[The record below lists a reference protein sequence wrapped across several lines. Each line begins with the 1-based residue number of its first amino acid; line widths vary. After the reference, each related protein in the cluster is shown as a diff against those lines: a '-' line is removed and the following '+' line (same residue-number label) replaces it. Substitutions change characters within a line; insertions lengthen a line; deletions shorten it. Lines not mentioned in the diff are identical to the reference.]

1 MDNLTLIM
9 LTLFLICSGLII
21 GVLNFVQS
29 KKNKKIKKTL
39 ENLEIEKNRLAT
51 SPIVPELA
59 KVESF
64 LNNDKLKALYDE
76 WSNRLNQI
84 KDVQIPRLSD
94 MILDAEYSLS
104 QMDYKS
110 TMYKIAKLEMELYK
124 VRTNSDF
131 LFGEI
136 KDLTSSEE
144 RSRTII
150 TGYKARFRTL
160 YQKFIDSKEEY
171 GTFSDV
177 ISTEFAAITKKFEDF
192 ESIMDNNEY
201 TEVDEVLNAID
212 ELLNHMDVVI
222 EEVPSIVII
231 VENVIPK
238 RIEEVSSTY
247 KIMVDEGYPLDYLN
261 IEYNLKEIDSKV
273 NEIIERTK
281 KLDMNQSLLELKV
294 LMEYFENV
302 FKDFEKEKI
311 DRRNYE
317 DKLLS
322 FSTKLTK
329 INGIVD
335 DMYSQIDEI
344 KNIYNLNEEDIKIL
358 DEVRVEVYDLNT
370 NFKVLQDHTKFNNT
384 FAYSKLVK
392 EIEGLSNNLSHSEE
406 KLDSILGIIGGMH
419 DDEVR
424 ARQQLEE
431 IKLVLKESK
440 SHMREYKLPIIPDYY
455 YIELNEANT
464 AIREIVKELDKKPIT
479 IEVLNTRVDTA
490 RDLVLKLYTKT
501 KELIKNAMFA
511 ERAIVYGNRYRSSN
525 IEINSNLDL
534 SEKLFFKGEYKKS
547 FENTVNILNKVEPG
561 IYNKIFD
568 LYSSPENTKT
578 SE

>member
-9 LTLFLICSGLII
+9 LTLFLICAGLII
-21 GVLNFVQS
+21 GILNFVQS
-29 KKNKKIKKTL
+29 RKNKKFKKTL
-39 ENLEIEKNRLAT
+39 EQLEIEKNKLAT

-64 LNNDKLKALYDE
+64 LNNDKLKSLYDE
-76 WSNRLNQI
+76 WSNRLQQI
-84 KDVQIPRLSD
+84 KEVQIPKLSD

-150 TGYKARFRTL
+150 TGYKARYRTL
-160 YQKFIDSKEEY
+160 YQKFIDSKIEY
-171 GTFSDV
+171 G
-177 ISTEFAAITKKFEDF
+177 EFAEVINTQFEVIAKRFEDF

-201 TEVDEVLNAID
+201 TEVDKILNIID
-212 ELLNHMDVVI
+212 ELLSHMAVVI
-222 EEVPSIVII
+222 EEVPSIVIMTA
-231 VENVIPK
+231 NVIPK
-238 RIEEVSSTY
+238 SIKEVEDTY
-247 KIMVDEGYPLDYLN
+247 QKMVKEGYPLDYLN
-261 IEYNLKEIDSKV
+261 IEYNIKEISNKV
-273 NEIIERTK
+273 EEIIERTK

-294 LMEYFENV
+294 LVEYFENI
-302 FKDFEKEKI
+302 FKDFENEKI
-311 DRRNYE
+311 DRKTYE
-317 DKLLS
+317 DKLLT

-329 INGIVD
+329 INSVVD
-335 DMYSQIDEI
+335 DIYSQIEEI
-344 KNIYNLNEEDIKIL
+344 KNIYNLKEEDVNIL
-358 DEVRVEVYDLNT
+358 NDIRKEVNNLNT
-370 NFKVLQDHTKFNNT
+370 NYKVLQDHTNFNNS

-392 EIEGLSNNLSHSEE
+392 EVEGLSSNLSHTEE
-406 KLDSILGIIGGMH
+406 KLDNLLNIIGSMH

-431 IKLVLKESK
+431 IKLVLKDSK
-440 SHMREYKLPIIPDYY
+440 LQMRDYKLPVIPDYY
-455 YIELNEANT
+455 YVELNEANI

-501 KELIKNAMFA
+501 KELMKNAMFA
-511 ERAIVYGNRYRSSN
+511 EKAIVYGNRYRSSN
-525 IEINSNLDL
+525 NDL
-534 SEKLFFKGEYKKS
+534 NNHLNICEKLFYKGEYKKS
-547 FENTVNILNKVEPG
+547 FELTINVLNKIEPG
-561 IYNKIFD
+561 IYNKILN
-568 LYSSPENTKT
+568 LYSSKEK
-578 SE
+578 

>member
-9 LTLFLICSGLII
+9 LTLFLICAGLII

-39 ENLEIEKNRLAT
+39 EQLEIEKNRLAT

-76 WSNRLNQI
+76 WSNRLKQI
-84 KDVQIPRLSD
+84 KDIQIPKLSD

-150 TGYKARFRTL
+150 TGYKARYRAL
-160 YQKFIDSKEEY
+160 YQKFTDSKVEFGEY
-171 GTFSDV
+171 ADIVNTQFEV
-177 ISTEFAAITKKFEDF
+177 IAKRFEDF
-192 ESIMDNNEY
+192 ENIMDNNEF
-201 TEVDEVLNAID
+201 TEVDKVLNIIE
-212 ELLNHMDVVI
+212 ELLNHMSVVI
-222 EEVPSIVII
+222 EEVPSIVLMTNSVLPKSIKE
-231 VENVIPK
+231 VED
-238 RIEEVSSTY
+238 TY
-247 KIMVDEGYPLDYLN
+247 QEMIKEGYPLDYLN
-261 IEYNLKEIDSKV
+261 VEYNIKEISNKV
-273 NEIIERTK
+273 NEIVERTK

-294 LMEYFENV
+294 LVEYFENV
-302 FKDFEKEKI
+302 FKDFEKEKM
-311 DRRNYE
+311 DRKSYE

-329 INGIVD
+329 INEVVD
-335 DMYSQIDEI
+335 DIYSKIEEV
-344 KNIYNLNEEDIKIL
+344 KNIYNLKENDIDVLNEIRNEL
-358 DEVRVEVYDLNT
+358 NTLNT

-384 FAYSKLVK
+384 FAYSKLVQ
-392 EIEGLSNNLSHSEE
+392 EIEGLSNNLSHTEE
-406 KLDSILGIIGGMH
+406 KLDGLLGVIGSMH
-419 DDEVR
+419 DDELR

-431 IKLVLKESK
+431 IKLVLKDSK
-440 SHMREYKLPIIPDYY
+440 QQMRDYKLPVIPDYY
-455 YIELNEANT
+455 YVELNEANT
-464 AIREIVKELDKKPIT
+464 AIKEIVKELDKKPIT

-501 KELIKNAMFA
+501 KEMMKNAMFA
-511 ERAIVYGNRYRSSN
+511 EKAIVYGNRYRSSN
-525 IEINSNLDL
+525 SELNNNLNI
-534 SEKLFFKGEYKKS
+534 SEKLFLKGEYKKS
-547 FENTVNILNKVEPG
+547 FELTVNLLNKIEPG
-561 IYNKIFD
+561 IYNKILN
-568 LYSSPENTKT
+568 LYSSKEK
-578 SE
+578 

>member
-9 LTLFLICSGLII
+9 LTLFLICAGLII

-29 KKNKKIKKTL
+29 KKNKKFKKTL
-39 ENLEIEKNRLAT
+39 EKLEIEKNKLAT

-59 KVESF
+59 KVESY

-76 WSNRLNQI
+76 WSNRLKQI
-84 KDVQIPRLSD
+84 KEIQIPRLSD

-150 TGYKARFRTL
+150 TGYKARYRSL
-160 YQKFIDSKEEY
+160 YQKFIDSKVEY
-171 GTFSDV
+171 GSFTDV
-177 ISTEFAAITKKFEDF
+177 INTEFEVIAKRFEDF

-201 TEVDEVLNAID
+201 TEVDKILNIID

-222 EEVPSIVII
+222 EEVPSIVLMT
-231 VENVIPK
+231 ENVIPK
-238 RIEEVSSTY
+238 RVEETLNVY
-247 KIMVDEGYPLDYLN
+247 NQMINEGYPLDYLN
-261 IEYNLKEIDSKV
+261 VEYNLKEINSKIE
-273 NEIIERTK
+273 EIVERTK
-281 KLDMNQSLLELKV
+281 KLDMNKSLLELKV

-302 FKDFEKEKI
+302 FKDLEQEKT
-311 DRRNYE
+311 DRRSYE

-329 INGIVD
+329 INELVD
-335 DMYSQIDEI
+335 DMYNQIEEI
-344 KNIYNLNEEDIKIL
+344 KNIYNLNEEDINVLGDIRK
-358 DEVRVEVYDLNT
+358 EVNSLNT
-370 NFKVLQDHTKFNNT
+370 NFKILQDHTKFNNT
-384 FAYSKLVK
+384 FAYSKLVR
-392 EIEGLSNNLSHSEE
+392 EIEGLSNNLSHTEE
-406 KLDSILGIIGGMH
+406 KLDGLLGVIGGMH

-431 IKLVLKESK
+431 IKLVLKEAK
-440 SHMREYKLPIIPDYY
+440 AGMRDYKLPVIPDYY
-455 YIELNEANT
+455 YVELNEANN
-464 AIREIVKELDKKPIT
+464 AIREIIKELEKKPIT
-479 IEVLNTRVDTA
+479 IDILNTRVDTA

-501 KELIKNAMFA
+501 KDLMKNAMFA
-511 ERAIVYGNRYRSSN
+511 EKAIVYGNRYRSSN
-525 IEINSNLDL
+525 GELSNNLNT
-534 SEKLFFKGEYKKS
+534 SEKLFYKGNYKES
-547 FENTVNILNKVEPG
+547 FELTINILNKIEPG
-561 IYNKIFD
+561 IYNKILN
-568 LYSSPENTKT
+568 LYSSKEK
-578 SE
+578 

>member
-9 LTLFLICSGLII
+9 LTLFLICAGLVI
-21 GVLNFVQS
+21 GILNFIQS
-29 KKNKKIKKTL
+29 KKNKKFKKTL
-39 ENLEIEKNRLAT
+39 EKLEIEKNKLAT

-76 WSNRLNQI
+76 WSSRLKQI
-84 KDVQIPRLSD
+84 KEVQIPKLSD

-124 VRTNSDF
+124 VQTNSDF

-144 RSRTII
+144 RSRTVI
-150 TGYKARFRTL
+150 TGYKARYRTL
-160 YQKFIDSKEEY
+160 YQKFIDAKAEY
-171 GTFSDV
+171 GNFAEV
-177 ISTEFAAITKKFEDF
+177 INTQFEVIAKRFEDF

-201 TEVDEVLNAID
+201 TEVDKILNIID
-212 ELLNHMDVVI
+212 ELLNHMAVVI
-222 EEVPSIVII
+222 EEVPSIVIMTDS
-231 VENVIPK
+231 VIPK
-238 RIEEVSSTY
+238 NIKEVETIY
-247 KIMVDEGYPLDYLN
+247 KEMLEEGYPLDYLN
-261 IEYNLKEIDSKV
+261 VEYNIKEIQSKV
-273 NEIIERTK
+273 EEIVERTK

-294 LMEYFENV
+294 LVEYFDNV
-302 FKDFEKEKI
+302 FKDFENEKI
-311 DRRNYE
+311 DRKTYE
-317 DKLLS
+317 SKLLS

-329 INGIVD
+329 INSVVEDI
-335 DMYSQIDEI
+335 YSQIEEI
-344 KNIYNLNEEDIKIL
+344 KNIYNLKEEDINMLNDIRK
-358 DEVRVEVYDLNT
+358 EVNDLNT
-370 NFKVLQDHTKFNNT
+370 NYKVLQDHTNFNNS

-392 EIEGLSNNLSHSEE
+392 EVEGLSNHLSHTEE
-406 KLDSILGIIGGMH
+406 NLDSLLNVIGSMH

-431 IKLVLKESK
+431 IKLVLKDSK
-440 SHMREYKLPIIPDYY
+440 LQMRDYKLPVIPDYY
-455 YIELNEANT
+455 YVELNEANV

-501 KELIKNAMFA
+501 KDLMKNAMFA

-525 IEINSNLDL
+525 TELNNHLNI
-534 SEKLFFKGEYKKS
+534 SEKLFYRGEYKKS
-547 FENTVNILNKVEPG
+547 FELTINVLNKIDPEIYKKILN
-561 IYNKIFD
+561 
-568 LYSSPENTKT
+568 LYKSKEN
-578 SE
+578 

>member
-9 LTLFLICSGLII
+9 LTLFLICAGLII
-21 GVLNFVQS
+21 GILNFVQS
-29 KKNKKIKKTL
+29 RKNKKFKKTL
-39 ENLEIEKNRLAT
+39 EQLEIEKNKLAT

-76 WSNRLNQI
+76 WSNRLQQI
-84 KDVQIPRLSD
+84 KDVQIPKLSD

-124 VRTNSDF
+124 VQTNSDF

-150 TGYKARFRTL
+150 TGYKARYRTL
-160 YQKFIDSKEEY
+160 YQKFVDTKVEY
-171 GTFSDV
+171 GQFQDV
-177 ISTEFAAITKKFEDF
+177 ISIQFEVIAKRFEDF
-192 ESIMDNNEY
+192 EAIMDNNEY
-201 TEVDEVLNAID
+201 TEVDKILNIID
-212 ELLNHMDVVI
+212 ELLNHMAVVI
-222 EEVPSIVII
+222 EEVPSIVIMTDNI
-231 VENVIPK
+231 IPK
-238 RIEEVSSTY
+238 RIDEVQSVY
-247 KIMVDEGYPLDYLN
+247 QEMINEGYPLDYLN
-261 IEYNLKEIDSKV
+261 VEYNIKEISSKV
-273 NEIIERTK
+273 DEIVERTK

-294 LMEYFENV
+294 LIEYFDDV
-302 FKDFEKEKI
+302 FKDLENEKM
-311 DRRNYE
+311 DRKTYE

-322 FSTKLTK
+322 FNTRLTK
-329 INGIVD
+329 INSVVD
-335 DMYSQIDEI
+335 DIYNQIEEI
-344 KNIYNLNEEDIKIL
+344 KNIYNLKEEDINIL
-358 DEVRVEVYDLNT
+358 NDVKKETNDLNT

-392 EIEGLSNNLSHSEE
+392 EIEGLSNNLSHTEE
-406 KLDSILGIIGGMH
+406 KLDSLLNVIGNMH

-431 IKLVLKESK
+431 IKLVLKDSK
-440 SHMREYKLPIIPDYY
+440 LQMRDYKLPVIPDYY
-455 YIELNEANT
+455 YVELNEANV

-501 KELIKNAMFA
+501 KELMKNAMFA
-511 ERAIVYGNRYRSSN
+511 EKAIVYGNRYRSSN
-525 IEINSNLDL
+525 SELNNHLNI
-534 SEKLFFKGEYKKS
+534 SEKLFYKGEYKKS
-547 FENTVNILNKVEPG
+547 FELTINVLNKIEPG
-561 IYNKIFD
+561 IYNKILD
-568 LYSSPENTKT
+568 LYSSKK
-578 SE
+578 

>member
-9 LTLFLICSGLII
+9 LTLFLICAGLII
-21 GVLNFVQS
+21 CILNFIQS
-29 KKNKKIKKTL
+29 KKNKKFKKTL
-39 ENLEIEKNRLAT
+39 EQLEIEKNKLAT

-76 WSNRLNQI
+76 WSSRLKQI
-84 KDVQIPRLSD
+84 KDIQIPKLSD

-144 RSRTII
+144 RSRTVI
-150 TGYKARFRTL
+150 TGYKARYRTL
-160 YQKFIDSKEEY
+160 YNKFTESKVEY
-171 GTFSDV
+171 GQFAEV
-177 ISTEFAAITKKFEDF
+177 INTQFEVIAKRFEDF

-201 TEVDEVLNAID
+201 TEVDKILNIID
-212 ELLNHMDVVI
+212 EFLNHMAVVI
-222 EEVPSIVII
+222 EEVPSIVIMTD
-231 VENVIPK
+231 NVIPK
-238 RIEEVSSTY
+238 NTKEVEEIY
-247 KIMVDEGYPLDYLN
+247 QEMLKEGYPLDYLN
-261 IEYNLKEIDSKV
+261 VEYNIKEISSKV
-273 NEIIERTK
+273 EEIVERTK

-294 LMEYFENV
+294 LMEYFDNI
-302 FKDFEKEKI
+302 FKDFENEKI
-311 DRRNYE
+311 DRRTYE

-329 INGIVD
+329 INSVVD
-335 DMYSQIDEI
+335 DIYSQIEEI
-344 KNIYNLNEEDIKIL
+344 RNIYNLKEEDINIL
-358 DEVRVEVYDLNT
+358 NDIRSELNNLNT
-370 NFKVLQDHTKFNNT
+370 NYKVLQDHTNFNNS

-392 EIEGLSNNLSHSEE
+392 EVEGLSNNLSHTEE
-406 KLDSILGIIGGMH
+406 KLDNLLNVIGSMH

-431 IKLVLKESK
+431 IKLVLKDSK
-440 SHMREYKLPIIPDYY
+440 LQMRDYKLPIIPDYY
-455 YIELNEANT
+455 YVELQEANI
-464 AIREIVKELDKKPIT
+464 AIKEIVKELDKKPIT

-501 KELIKNAMFA
+501 RDLMKNAMFA
-511 ERAIVYGNRYRSSN
+511 EKAIVYGNRYRSSN
-525 IEINSNLDL
+525 SELNNHLNI
-534 SEKLFFKGEYKKS
+534 SEKLFYKGEYKKS
-547 FENTVNILNKVEPG
+547 FELTVNVLNKIEPG
-561 IYNKIFD
+561 IYNKILN
-568 LYSSPENTKT
+568 LYSSKEK
-578 SE
+578 

>member
-9 LTLFLICSGLII
+9 LTLFLICAGLVI
-21 GVLNFVQS
+21 GILNFIQS
-29 KKNKKIKKTL
+29 RKNRKFKKTL
-39 ENLEIEKNRLAT
+39 EQLEIEKNKLAT

-76 WSNRLNQI
+76 WSNRLQQI

-144 RSRTII
+144 RSRTVI
-150 TGYKARFRTL
+150 TGYKARYRTL
-160 YQKFIDSKEEY
+160 YHKFTESKVEY
-171 GTFSDV
+171 GQFASIIDTQFEV
-177 ISTEFAAITKKFEDF
+177 IAKRFEDF

-201 TEVDEVLNAID
+201 TEVDKILNIID
-212 ELLNHMDVVI
+212 ELLNHMAVVI
-222 EEVPSIVII
+222 EEVPSIVIMTD
-231 VENVIPK
+231 NVIPK
-238 RIEEVSSTY
+238 NIKDVEETY
-247 KIMVDEGYPLDYLN
+247 QAMIKEGYPLDYLN
-261 IEYNLKEIDSKV
+261 IEYNLKEINSKV
-273 NEIIERTK
+273 EEIVERTK

-294 LMEYFENV
+294 LVEYFDNI
-302 FKDFEKEKI
+302 FKDFENEKI
-311 DRRNYE
+311 DRRTYE

-329 INGIVD
+329 INSVVD
-335 DMYSQIDEI
+335 DMYNQIEEI
-344 KNIYNLNEEDIKIL
+344 KNIYNLKEEDIAIL
-358 DEVRVEVYDLNT
+358 NDIRIEINDLNT
-370 NFKVLQDHTKFNNT
+370 NYKVLQDHTNFNNS

-392 EIEGLSNNLSHSEE
+392 EVEGLSNNLSHTEE
-406 KLDSILGIIGGMH
+406 KLDNLLNVIGSMH

-431 IKLVLKESK
+431 IKMVLKDSK
-440 SHMREYKLPIIPDYY
+440 LQMRDYKLPVIPDYY
-455 YIELNEANT
+455 YVELNEANT
-464 AIREIVKELDKKPIT
+464 AIKEIVKELNKKPIT
-479 IEVLNTRVDTA
+479 IEILNTRVDTA

-501 KELIKNAMFA
+501 KELMKNAMFA
-511 ERAIVYGNRYRSSN
+511 EKAIVYGNRYRSSYN
-525 IEINSNLDL
+525 EINNHLSI
-534 SEKLFFKGEYKKS
+534 SEKLFYKGEYKKS
-547 FENTVNILNKVEPG
+547 FELTVNVLNKIEPG
-561 IYNKIFD
+561 IYNKILN
-568 LYSSPENTKT
+568 LYSSKEK
-578 SE
+578 

>member
-9 LTLFLICSGLII
+9 VTLFIICVGLII

-39 ENLEIEKNRLAT
+39 EKLEIEKNKLAT

-59 KVESF
+59 KVENF
-64 LNNDKLKALYDE
+64 LNNDKLKAMYDE
-76 WSNRLNQI
+76 WSNRLKQI
-84 KDVQIPRLSD
+84 KEVQIPKLSD

-150 TGYKARFRTL
+150 TGYKARYRTL
-160 YQKFIDSKEEY
+160 YQKFTDSKAEY
-171 GTFSDV
+171 GEFGDIV
-177 ISTEFAAITKKFEDF
+177 NTEFEVIAKRFEDF
-192 ESIMDNNEY
+192 ENIMDNNEF
-201 TEVDEVLNAID
+201 TEIDKILNIID
-212 ELLNHMDVVI
+212 ELLNHMAVVI
-222 EEVPSIVII
+222 EEVPSIVLMT
-231 VENVIPK
+231 NTVIPK
-238 RIEEVSSTY
+238 RVKEVEDTY
-247 KIMVDEGYPLDYLN
+247 NEMIKEGYPLDYLN
-261 IEYNLKEIDSKV
+261 VEYNIKEINNKV

-294 LMEYFENV
+294 LMEYFETI

-311 DRRNYE
+311 DRKTYE
-317 DKLLS
+317 EKLLS

-329 INGIVD
+329 INSVVD
-335 DMYSQIDEI
+335 DIYNKIDEV
-344 KNIYNLNEEDIKIL
+344 KNIYNLKENDIVVLNEIR
-358 DEVRVEVYDLNT
+358 DELNNLNT

-384 FAYSKLVK
+384 FAYSKLVQ
-392 EIEGLSNNLSHSEE
+392 EVEGLSNNLSHTEE
-406 KLDSILGIIGGMH
+406 KLDNLLNVIGGMR
-419 DDEVR
+419 DDELR

-431 IKLVLKESK
+431 IKLVLKDSK
-440 SHMREYKLPIIPDYY
+440 LQIRDYKLPVIPDSYY
-455 YIELNEANT
+455 VELNEANN
-464 AIREIVKELDKKPIT
+464 AIKEIVKELDKKPIT

-501 KELIKNAMFA
+501 KDIVRNAMFA
-511 ERAIVYGNRYRSSN
+511 EKAIVYGNRYRSVN
-525 IEINSNLDL
+525 NDLNSNLNM
-534 SEKLFFKGEYKKS
+534 SEKLFFNGEYKKS
-547 FENTVNILNKVEPG
+547 FELTVNLLNKIEPG
-561 IYNKIFD
+561 IYNKILN
-568 LYSSPENTKT
+568 LYSINNQKK
-578 SE
+578 

>member
-9 LTLFLICSGLII
+9 LTLFLICAGLVI

-29 KKNKKIKKTL
+29 KKNKKFKKTL
-39 ENLEIEKNRLAT
+39 EQLEIEKNKLAT

-64 LNNDKLKALYDE
+64 LNNDKLKSLYDE
-76 WSNRLNQI
+76 WSTRLTQI
-84 KDVQIPRLSD
+84 KEVQIPKLSD

-150 TGYKARFRTL
+150 TSYKARYRTL
-160 YQKFIDSKEEY
+160 YQKFIDNKTEY
-171 GTFSDV
+171 GQFSDV
-177 ISTEFAAITKKFEDF
+177 INTQFEVIAKRFEDF

-201 TEVDEVLNAID
+201 TEVDKVLNIID
-212 ELLNHMDVVI
+212 ELLNHMAVVI
-222 EEVPSIVII
+222 EEVPSIVIMTDS
-231 VENVIPK
+231 VIPK
-238 RIEEVSSTY
+238 SIIEVETIY
-247 KIMVDEGYPLDYLN
+247 QEMIKEGYPLDYLN
-261 IEYNLKEIDSKV
+261 VEYNLKEINTKV
-273 NEIIERTK
+273 EEIVERTK

-294 LMEYFENV
+294 LVEYFENV
-302 FKDFEKEKI
+302 FKDLENEKI
-311 DRRNYE
+311 DKKTYE

-322 FSTKLTK
+322 FSAKLTK
-329 INGIVD
+329 VNGIVD
-335 DMYSQIDEI
+335 DMYNQIEEI
-344 KNIYNLNEEDIKIL
+344 KNIYNLKQEDIDIL
-358 DEVRVEVYDLNT
+358 NEIKKEVNDLNS
-370 NFKVLQDHTKFNNT
+370 NFKVLQDHTNFNNS

-392 EIEGLSNNLSHSEE
+392 EVEGLSNKLSYTEE
-406 KLDSILGIIGGMH
+406 KLDNILNVIGSMH

-431 IKLVLKESK
+431 IKLVLKDSK
-440 SHMREYKLPIIPDYY
+440 LQMRDYKLPVIPDYY
-455 YIELNEANT
+455 YVELNEANV
-464 AIREIVKELDKKPIT
+464 AIKEIVKELNKKPIT

-501 KELIKNAMFA
+501 KELMKNARFA
-511 ERAIVYGNRYRSSN
+511 EKAIVYGNRYRSSDNDLNNHLN
-525 IEINSNLDL
+525 I
-534 SEKLFFKGEYKKS
+534 SEKLFYKGEYKKS
-547 FENTVNILNKVEPG
+547 FELTINVLNKIEPG
-561 IYNKIFD
+561 IYNKILN
-568 LYSSPENTKT
+568 LYSSKEK
-578 SE
+578 

>member
-9 LTLFLICSGLII
+9 LTLFLICAGLII
-21 GVLNFVQS
+21 CILNFIQS
-29 KKNKKIKKTL
+29 KKNKKFKKTL
-39 ENLEIEKNRLAT
+39 EQLEIEKNKLAT

-76 WSNRLNQI
+76 WSSRLKQI
-84 KDVQIPRLSD
+84 KDIQIPKLSD

-144 RSRTII
+144 RSRTVI
-150 TGYKARFRTL
+150 TGYKARYRTL
-160 YQKFIDSKEEY
+160 YNKFTESKVEY
-171 GTFSDV
+171 GQFAEV
-177 ISTEFAAITKKFEDF
+177 INTQFEVIAKRFEDF

-201 TEVDEVLNAID
+201 TEVDKILNIID
-212 ELLNHMDVVI
+212 ELLNHMAVVI
-222 EEVPSIVII
+222 EEVPSIVIMTD
-231 VENVIPK
+231 NVIPK
-238 RIEEVSSTY
+238 NTKEVEEIY
-247 KIMVDEGYPLDYLN
+247 QEMLKEGYPLDYLN
-261 IEYNLKEIDSKV
+261 VEYNIKEISTKV
-273 NEIIERTK
+273 EEIVERTK

-294 LMEYFENV
+294 LMEYFDNI
-302 FKDFEKEKI
+302 FKDFENEKI
-311 DRRNYE
+311 DRRIYE

-329 INGIVD
+329 INSVVD
-335 DMYSQIDEI
+335 DIYSQIEEI
-344 KNIYNLNEEDIKIL
+344 RNIYNLKEEDINIL
-358 DEVRVEVYDLNT
+358 NDIRSELNNLNT
-370 NFKVLQDHTKFNNT
+370 NYKVLQDHTNFNNS

-392 EIEGLSNNLSHSEE
+392 EVEGLSNNLSHTEE
-406 KLDSILGIIGGMH
+406 KLDNLLNVIGSMH

-431 IKLVLKESK
+431 IKLVLKDSK
-440 SHMREYKLPIIPDYY
+440 LQMRDYKLPIIPDYY
-455 YIELNEANT
+455 YVELQEANI
-464 AIREIVKELDKKPIT
+464 AIKEIVKELDKKPIT

-501 KELIKNAMFA
+501 RDLMKNAMFA
-511 ERAIVYGNRYRSSN
+511 EKAIVYGNRYRSSN
-525 IEINSNLDL
+525 SELNNHLNI
-534 SEKLFFKGEYKKS
+534 SEKLFYKGEYKKS
-547 FENTVNILNKVEPG
+547 FELTVNVLNKIEPG
-561 IYNKIFD
+561 IYNKILN
-568 LYSSPENTKT
+568 LYSSKKK
-578 SE
+578 